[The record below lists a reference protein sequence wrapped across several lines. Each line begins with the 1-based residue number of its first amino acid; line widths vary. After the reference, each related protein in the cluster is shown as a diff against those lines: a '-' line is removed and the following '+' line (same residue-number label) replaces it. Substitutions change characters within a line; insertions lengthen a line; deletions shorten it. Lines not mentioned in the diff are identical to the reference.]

1 MNSRQVATTTTGDRA
16 ETIACQHLEVSGLI
30 TLTRKYRGRFGEID
44 LIMRDGGIIAFVE
57 VRYRRNNRI
66 LNAAET
72 IDARKCQRITK
83 TALQY
88 LQSLK
93 NPDNYCYRFD
103 VVTVTGNL
111 DKPTIDWIRDAFQA

>member
-1 MNSRQVATTTTGDRA
+1 MTGDRA
-16 ETIACQHLEVSGLI
+16 ETIARQHLETSGLI

-44 LIMRDGGIIAFVE
+44 LIMRDGGVIAFVE
-57 VRYRRNNRI
+57 VRYRGNNRI
-66 LNAAET
+66 LSAAET

-88 LQSLK
+88 LQSLN
-93 NPDNYCYRFD
+93 NPDKYGYRFD
-103 VVTVTGNL
+103 VVAVTGNL